1 LAQKLQY
8 LSINEKEINMLNQLK
23 TDEICDYQE
32 EKIHYD
38 AHIRAYQ
45 SQNMGIQVVLCDSE
59 GIPVYDAVAPMS
71 CYLPDTSYTM

>member
-1 LAQKLQY
+1 
-8 LSINEKEINMLNQLK
+8 MLNQLK